1 MRNPR
6 CILST
11 TFCFFASFALLQPVH
26 AEEMIGFGVGAK
38 AGTLGVGAD
47 LIGRVN
53 DSLNLRLGLQ
63 GFTYDIS
70 DSYSDIDYD
79 ADLELFSGMLLADLF
94 PFGNNFRLSAG
105 VMLNQNEVA
114 LTGKPSNNTYT
125 IGGTT
130 YPSALVGTLTGNVDF
145 NTVAP
150 YAGIG
155 YGGAFSDKSNWSFF
169 FDLGV
174 LFQGSPKVSYTAD
187 GPLANNRT
195 FQASLEQE
203 RKELED
209 DVDEYEYYPV
219 LSLGVTYKF

>member
-1 MRNPR
+1 MRKTP
-6 CILST
+6 CISLT
-11 TFCFFASFALLQPVH
+11 IFWMFAGLLLVQPVQ
-26 AEEMIGFGVGAK
+26 ANEMIGLGVSAK

-47 LIGRVN
+47 VIGRIN

-70 DSYSDIDYD
+70 GSYSDIDYD

-94 PFGNNFRLSAG
+94 PFGNNFRISAG
-105 VMLNQNEVA
+105 MMINQNEA
-114 LTGKPSNNTYT
+114 TLTGKPTNNSFA

-130 YPSALVGTLTGNVDF
+130 YPSTLVGTLTSNVDF

-155 YGGAFSDKSNWSFF
+155 YGGAFSDKSNWSFS

-174 LFQGSPKVSYTAD
+174 LFQGSPNVSYSAD
-187 GPLANNRT
+187 GPLADNPI
-195 FQASLEQE
+195 FQAGLEQE

-209 DVDEYEYYPV
+209 DLDEYTYYPV